1 MTKTMQ
7 ELLAFGWVDA
17 REYPF
22 RSRFFESGDGR
33 IHYVDEGRGEPI
45 VLVHGTPTW
54 SFLYRHLIAGFSRTH
69 RVIAVDHLG
78 FGLSEKPE
86 HAPYKPADHARRLT
100 ALLDH
105 LALEPITLVVHDF
118 GGPIGLSYAI
128 QRPANV
134 KSIVLF
140 NTWMW
145 SLADDP
151 KVRQA
156 SRLAAS
162 PLGAML
168 YRGLNASPRW
178 LMPMVYA
185 DKAKLTP
192 EIHAHYLRAFGSW
205 KERTAPWVLA
215 RELAGSG
222 DWYASLWNQR
232 AALATKPALLLWGT
246 KDPTFGPGAL
256 ARWREALPNA
266 KAMTF
271 ADAGHFVQEEV
282 GPTLTGY
289 ITSFLD
295 SVGRTGLSKPSASAK
310 SA

>member
-1 MTKTMQ
+1 MSATVERSILEVGGTRTRLLQAGPADASEAVVFVHGNPGSADDWEPLAAAAAAQTGMRA
-7 ELLAFGWVDA
+7 LAFDL
-17 REYPF
+17 PDF
-22 RSRFFESGDGR
+22 
-33 IHYVDEGRGEPI
+33 GETAAPPGFDHSA
-45 VLVHGTPTW
+45 LGYAT
-54 SFLYRHLIAGFSRTH
+54 FLSQ
-69 RVIAVDHLG
+69 
-78 FGLSEKPE
+78 
-86 HAPYKPADHARRLT
+86 
-100 ALLDH
+100 
-105 LALEPITLVVHDF
+105 ALERLGVERAHLVVHDF

-128 QRPANV
+128 QHPANV

-151 KVRQA
+151 KVHQA
-156 SRLAAS
+156 SRIATS
-162 PLGAML
+162 PLGALL

-185 DKAKLTP
+185 NKAKLTP
-192 EIHAHYLRAFGSW
+192 EIHAHYRKAFASW
-205 KERTAPWVLA
+205 KERMAPWVLA
-215 RELAGSG
+215 RELVGSG
-222 DWYASLWNQR
+222 DWYASLWDQR
-232 AALATKPALLLWGT
+232 SVLATKPALLLWGT
-246 KDPTFGPGAL
+246 KDPTFGPAAL

-295 SVGRTGLSKPSASAK
+295 TVRRSNSSVA
-310 SA
+310 